1 MKRKHNNAIRRA
13 VLFGCLIGAVLLT
26 ACGKE
31 QKKDVSSIT
40 IDDLIAANTREALL
54 GKYDVVRV
62 KRTIDGEEEADR
74 YYTKDDYYDDIAKME
89 TEDPGIYFMK
99 YLNQHGESYRYYYDA
114 DGTVQLAYEWYA
126 MSEDEAKT
134 EKWDAS
140 SADIIISKEATKQE
154 KIMSVADNEDGTLT
168 IMTELGLDGLQMA
181 MGEVDEDWEKLQIV
195 YVLDAETLEIR
206 SMDETICLTDGSE
219 GMTFHLEM
227 ETNVK
232 EPEAMG
238 QMIDE
243 DPKQQ
248 KDTTE
253 NPRSITVI
261 YDPGTEEEYEISLTI
276 DCAYKAMPYVRA
288 GYEMYLDPDGKEPY
302 TGGDGL
308 SDLTMYGLKQ

>member
-1 MKRKHNNAIRRA
+1 MKREHKNGIRRA

-26 ACGKE
+26 ACGKD

-74 YYTKDDYYDDIAKME
+74 YYTKDDYYDDIARME
-89 TEDPGIYFMK
+89 TEDPDIYFMK

-140 SADIIISKEATKQE
+140 SADIIISKETTKQE

-168 IMTELGLDGLQMA
+168 ITTELGADALQMVL
-181 MGEVDEDWEKLQIV
+181 GEVDEDWEKLQIV
-195 YVLDAETLEIR
+195 YVVDAETLEIQ
-206 SMDETICLTDGSE
+206 SSDETVCLTDGSHE
-219 GMTFHLEM
+219 TTTHMEM

-238 QMIDE
+238 QMMDE
-243 DPKQQ
+243 AAKLQ
-248 KDTTE
+248 KDTPQ
-253 NPRSITVI
+253 NPRTITAI
-261 YDPGTEEEYEISLTI
+261 YDPGTEEEYEISFTF
-276 DCAYKAMPYVRA
+276 DRAYRVMPYIRN
-288 GYEMYLDPDGKEPY
+288 GYQMYLDPDGKEPY
-302 TGGDGL
+302 AGGDGI
-308 SDLTMYGLKQ
+308 SDVTMYGLKQ